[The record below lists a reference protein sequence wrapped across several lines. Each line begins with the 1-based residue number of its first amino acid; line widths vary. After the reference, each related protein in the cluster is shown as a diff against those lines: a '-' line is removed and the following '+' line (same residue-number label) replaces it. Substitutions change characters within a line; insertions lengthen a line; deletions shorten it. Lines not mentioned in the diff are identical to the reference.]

1 MIVLAGNLLSH
12 SGAERGG
19 IFFKL
24 MVLVFLAVLLAAVYV
39 VRHPLLRLAGNFW
52 VVDDVAQPSDAIV
65 ILSDDNYDG
74 DRARRAAELFRAG
87 MAPHIVASGRYLRP
101 YASVAELMIHD
112 LKDRGVPESA
122 IVPFSHRAQ
131 DTREEAAALAP
142 FLAGHGWKKIIL
154 VTSNFHTRRTK
165 FIFERTLDQGT
176 QLRVV
181 SAPDFEYDPNNW
193 WRSREG
199 VKIFVHESVGY
210 VVAWW
215 EMRHQDARTR

>member
-1 MIVLAGNLLSH
+1 MIVLAGNILSH
-12 SGAERGG
+12 TAAERGG

-24 MVLVFLAVLLAAVYV
+24 MFVVFLAVLLAAVYV
-39 VRHPLLRLAGNFW
+39 VRHPLLRLTGNFW
-52 VVDDVAQPSDAIV
+52 VVDDIAQPSDAIV
-65 ILSDDNYDG
+65 ILSDDNFDG

-87 MAPHIVASGRYLRP
+87 MAPRIVASGRYLRP
-101 YASVAELMIHD
+101 YASVAELMTHD

-165 FIFERTLDQGT
+165 FIFERTLAEGT

-181 SAPDFEYDPNNW
+181 SAPDFEYDPDNW

-199 VKIFVHESVGY
+199 VKIFFHESVGY
-210 VVAWW
+210 VVALW
-215 EMRHQDARTR
+215 EMRNQDSRTR

>member
-1 MIVLAGNLLSH
+1 MIVLAGSIFSH
-12 SGAERGG
+12 TVAQRGG

-24 MVLVFLAVLLAAVYV
+24 VFVVFLAVLLAAVYV

-52 VVDDVAQPSDAIV
+52 IVDDAAQPSDAIV
-65 ILSDDNYDG
+65 ILSDDNYDA

-101 YASVAELMIHD
+101 YASVAELMTHD

-131 DTREEAAALAP
+131 DTREEAAALGP

-165 FIFERTLDQGT
+165 FIFERTLAEGT

-181 SAPDFEYDPNNW
+181 SAPDFEYDPDNW

-199 VKIFVHESVGY
+199 IKIFFHESVGY
-210 VVAWW
+210 IVALW
-215 EMRHQDARTR
+215 EMRNQDEQTR